1 MASLNRVILM
11 GNLTRD
17 PEVRFTNGDMAICK
31 LGMAMNRKFKDA
43 SGEWREETTFVDV
56 TIFGKRGETF
66 ARYHKKGQL
75 AFVEGRLRLDSWEDK
90 NSGQKRSKLEVI
102 AENWEFVGGRGA
114 DAEGGSYAEPRRQ
127 TASSAPEAGGGGGGG
142 GGADEF
148 LEVDD
153 TPF

>member
-1 MASLNRVILM
+1 M
-11 GNLTRD
+11 G
-17 PEVRFTNGDMAICK
+17 
-31 LGMAMNRKFKDA
+31 RKFKDA

-56 TIFGKRGETF
+56 TVFGKRGEAF
-66 ARYHKKGQL
+66 ARYHKKGQP
-75 AFVEGRLRLDSWEDK
+75 AFFEGRLRLDTWEDK

-114 DAEGGSYAEPRRQ
+114 DAEGGGYSEPRRQ
-127 TASSAPEAGGGGGGG
+127 AAATSSESGGGA
-142 GGADEF
+142 ADEF